1 MRRRDQTNEEFRRYA
16 WSQTPMKNFFKRRN
30 GQSPNQNTWSI
41 YVQSYVQD
49 DEEELIRLL
58 YTLMDAA
65 DKKRWFVESDHFLPN
80 VSSFQFS
87 LIWREILSL
96 FTENIQVMTLVLY
109 WKCWINSVSMYLSS
123 IDHLSFF
130 LFFWLDFFWLVLL
143 GFTVHALITKCS
155 LSPFTDAAAC
165 RCSDK
170 HLVNASRSHWFPT
183 APVNAPTCHIVE
195 YCTDPV
201 FVFFWTRKKRPSDDG
216 NF

>member
-1 MRRRDQTNEEFRRYA
+1 
-16 WSQTPMKNFFKRRN
+16 MKNFFKRRN

-109 WKCWINSVSMYLSS
+109 
-123 IDHLSFF
+123 
-130 LFFWLDFFWLVLL
+130 
-143 GFTVHALITKCS
+143 
-155 LSPFTDAAAC
+155 
-165 RCSDK
+165 
-170 HLVNASRSHWFPT
+170 
-183 APVNAPTCHIVE
+183 
-195 YCTDPV
+195 
-201 FVFFWTRKKRPSDDG
+201 
-216 NF
+216 